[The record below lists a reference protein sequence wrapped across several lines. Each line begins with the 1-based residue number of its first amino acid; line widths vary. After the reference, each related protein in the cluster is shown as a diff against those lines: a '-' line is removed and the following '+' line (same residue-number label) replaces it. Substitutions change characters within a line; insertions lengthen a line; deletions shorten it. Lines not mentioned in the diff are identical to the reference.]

1 VSRKAFRPE
10 DKRGLLALRTLAAL
24 RHRKWQSFIP
34 CVAGARYS
42 DAEKSYQETG
52 SVGVVVASGE
62 HELDEL
68 FLDWHD
74 KTHAALA
81 KAGIQL

>member
-1 VSRKAFRPE
+1 
-10 DKRGLLALRTLAAL
+10 
-24 RHRKWQSFIP
+24 
-34 CVAGARYS
+34 VAGARYS

-62 HELDEL
+62 HELDAL
-68 FLDWHD
+68 FLYWHD

-81 KAGIQL
+81 KAGIQV